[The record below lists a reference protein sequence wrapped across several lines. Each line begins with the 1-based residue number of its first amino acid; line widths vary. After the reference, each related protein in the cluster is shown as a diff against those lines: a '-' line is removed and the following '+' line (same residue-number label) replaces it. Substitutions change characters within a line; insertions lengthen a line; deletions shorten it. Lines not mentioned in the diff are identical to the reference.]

1 MNICIDIERKN
12 DDMTK
17 TSRDNRTFWMFIG
30 PCLFAFVTV
39 VIIPFFIGIY
49 YTFTDWNGAN
59 PKYNFVGLSNYLYVF
74 KDAQFI
80 YSFKISLIYTFG
92 SVITINAIGFGLA
105 YIVTRNLKTKNILR
119 TGFFM
124 PNLIGGLIL
133 GFIWQF
139 MFNSVFT
146 GIGEKIGSSIL
157 STSMLQEPNTAVLA
171 MLIVST
177 WQYAGYIMVIYI
189 SALENVPT
197 DLIEAARIDGAN
209 GIQVFRHITIPMV
222 RQGMTV
228 CLFLTLANSFKMF
241 DLNFSLTPSKSTE
254 MLALNIYKEAFVTNN
269 MGIGQ
274 AKAIIF
280 FILVTAISL
289 TQVYF
294 NKKKEVEA

>member
-1 MNICIDIERKN
+1 MSK
-12 DDMTK
+12 K
-17 TSRDNRTFWMFIG
+17 SKDNRDFWIFVG
-30 PCLFAFVTV
+30 PALFAITMV
-39 VIIPFFIGIY
+39 VIIPFIIGIY
-49 YTFTDWNGAN
+49 YTFTNWNGAN
-59 PKYNFVGLSNYLYVF
+59 PKYDFVGINNYIGLF
-74 KDAQFI
+74 DDAQFI
-80 YSFKISLIYTFG
+80 YSLKITIGYTFA
-92 SVITINAIGFGLA
+92 SVLSINLVGFGLA
-105 YIVTRNLKTKNILR
+105 YAVTRKLKTNNFLR

-146 GIGEKIGSSIL
+146 GLGKGLGSTVL
-157 STSMLQEPNTAVLA
+157 ATSLLQEPTTAMFA

-177 WQYAGYIMVIYI
+177 WQYAGYIMVIYVA
-189 SALENVPT
+189 ALENVPA
-197 DLIEAARIDGAN
+197 DLIEAANIDGAN
-209 GIQVFRHITIPMV
+209 GWHTFRHITIPMV
-222 RQGMTV
+222 RQGMTI
-228 CLFLTLANSFKMF
+228 CLFLTLANSFKLF
-241 DLNFSLTPSKSTE
+241 DLNFSLTPLKTTE
-254 MLALNIYKEAFVTNN
+254 MLALNIYKEAFVLNN

>member
-1 MNICIDIERKN
+1 M
-12 DDMTK
+12 
-17 TSRDNRTFWMFIG
+17 
-30 PCLFAFVTV
+30 
-39 VIIPFFIGIY
+39 
-49 YTFTDWNGAN
+49 
-59 PKYNFVGLSNYLYVF
+59 
-74 KDAQFI
+74 
-80 YSFKISLIYTFG
+80 
-92 SVITINAIGFGLA
+92 
-105 YIVTRNLKTKNILR
+105 VTRNLKTKNFLR

-146 GIGEKIGSSIL
+146 GIGSKLGSETL
-157 STSMLQEPNTAVLA
+157 STSLLQEPSTAVIA

-177 WQYAGYIMVIYI
+177 WQYAGYIMVIYV
-189 SALENVPT
+189 SALENVPK
-197 DLIEAARIDGAN
+197 DLIEAAHIDGTNA
-209 GIQVFRHITIPMV
+209 IQTFRHITIPMV
-222 RQGMTV
+222 RQGITI

-241 DLNFSLTPSKSTE
+241 DLNFSLSPAKTTE
-254 MLALNIYKEAFVTNN
+254 MLSLNIYKEAFVVNN

-274 AKAIIF
+274 AKAIVF

>member
-1 MNICIDIERKN
+1 
-12 DDMTK
+12 MTK
-17 TSRDNRTFWMFIG
+17 SRKDNRNFWIFVG
-30 PCLFAFVTV
+30 PCLFAFIMVV
-39 VIIPFFIGIY
+39 VIPFIIGIY
-49 YTFTDWNGAN
+49 YTFTNWNGAN
-59 PKYNFVGLSNYLYVF
+59 PKYDFVGLSNYLYIF

-80 YSFKISLIYTFG
+80 YSFKITLIYTFG
-92 SVITINAIGFGLA
+92 SVITINVIGFTLA
-105 YIVTRNLKTKNILR
+105 YIVTRNLKTKNLLR

-146 GIGEKIGSSIL
+146 GIGQKLGSSIL
-157 STSMLQEPNTAVLA
+157 STSMLQEPSTAVIA

-177 WQYAGYIMVIYI
+177 WQYAGYIMVIYV
-189 SALENVPT
+189 SALENVPS
-197 DLIEAARIDGAN
+197 DLIEAAHIDGAN
-209 GIQVFRHITIPMV
+209 GMQTFKYITIPMV
-222 RQGMTV
+222 RQGITI

-241 DLNFSLTPSKSTE
+241 DLNFSLSPAKSTE
-254 MLALNIYKEAFVTNN
+254 MMALNIYKEAFVVNN

-274 AKAIIF
+274 AKAILF

-294 NKKKEVEA
+294 NKKKEVEV

>member
-1 MNICIDIERKN
+1 MSRSKSVKSKKAR
-12 DDMTK
+12 DDM
-17 TSRDNRTFWMFIG
+17 NFWIFVG
-30 PCLFAFVTV
+30 PCLFAFIMV
-39 VIIPFFIGIY
+39 VGIPFINGIY
-49 YTFTDWNGAN
+49 YTFTNWNGAN
-59 PKYNFVGLSNYLYVF
+59 PEYDFVGIKNYLYIL
-74 KDAQFI
+74 KDQQFL
-80 YSFKISLIYTFG
+80 YSFKITIIYTAA
-92 SVITINAIGFGLA
+92 SVLTMNLIGFGLA
-105 YIVTRNLKTKNILR
+105 YIVTRNLKTKNFLR

-146 GIGEKIGSSIL
+146 GIGQNLGSKVL
-157 STSMLQEPNTAVLA
+157 STSMLQNSTTAVIA

-177 WQYAGYIMVIYI
+177 WQYAGYLMVIYV

-197 DLIEAARIDGAN
+197 DLIEAAHIDGAN
-209 GIQVFRHITIPMV
+209 GFQTFKHITIPMV
-222 RQGMTV
+222 RQGITI
-228 CLFLTLANSFKMF
+228 CLFLSLANSFKMF
-241 DLNFSLTPSKSTE
+241 DLNFALTPAKSSE
-254 MLALNIYKEAFVTNN
+254 MMALNIYKEAFVSNN

-274 AKAIIF
+274 AKAVIF